1 MTMERTK
8 ILESLIKERGYH
20 LKAFAAKCNIPYTTL
35 YGIMKN
41 GVGKAGVD
49 NVCTIC
55 RHLDITLDDLQK
67 MSGYTIKESSLSPF
81 EHVEQLILDNKKTL
95 SLSERM
101 SLINQLSKP
110 D

>member
-1 MTMERTK
+1 MERAK

-49 NVCTIC
+49 NVYTIC
-55 RHLDITLDDLQK
+55 QHLDISLDDLQK
-67 MSGYTIKESSLSPF
+67 MSGYTVKPDSITPF
-81 EHVEQLILDNKKTL
+81 SHIEQLLSDNKKTL

-101 SLINQLSKP
+101 SLIQKLSEP

>member
-1 MTMERTK
+1 MKRAE

-49 NVCTIC
+49 NVYAIC

-67 MSGYTIKESSLSPF
+67 MSGYTLKESALSPSAQI
-81 EHVEQLILDNKKTL
+81 EQLILDNKKTL
-95 SLSERM
+95 SPEERM
-101 SLINQLSKP
+101 SLIHRLSEP